1 MTKNIYQDTASNT
14 MTGANIEANIL
25 DQAGMKMRIV
35 QKNWKGAE
43 SFRDLNDALQFNKKI
58 WHLFQI
64 DVSKNTNDLP
74 KDIRQNILSIS
85 IFIKKI
91 SLKIMANSDVD
102 KLTTLIQINE
112 SLACGLRS
120 EPINSKLSEQVCTQ

>member
-1 MTKNIYQDTASNT
+1 MTKNLYQDTASNT
-14 MTGANIEANIL
+14 MTGPNIEANIL

-43 SFRDLNDALQFNKKI
+43 SFRDLNEALQFNQKI

-64 DVSKNTNDLP
+64 DVYKNTNDLP
-74 KDIRQNILSIS
+74 KDIRQNLLSIS
-85 IFIKKI
+85 IFIKK
-91 SLKIMANSDVD
+91 LTLQIMAGSDVD

-112 SLACGLRS
+112 SLASGLRCRP
-120 EPINSKLSEQVCTQ
+120 ENSNKTEHVSI

>member
-1 MTKNIYQDTASNT
+1 MNKNLYQDTASNT

-43 SFRDLNDALQFNKKI
+43 SFRDLDDALQFNQKI
-58 WHLFQI
+58 WHLFQV
-64 DVSKNTNDLP
+64 DVHKNTNNLP
-74 KDIRQNILSIS
+74 KDIRQNLLSIS
-85 IFIKKI
+85 IFVKKMTFQ
-91 SLKIMANSDVD
+91 IMANSDVD

-112 SLACGLRS
+112 SLASGLRS
-120 EPINSKLSEQVCTQ
+120 RPESAKKLEQVSI

>member
-1 MTKNIYQDTASNT
+1 MTKNLYQDTASNT
-14 MTGANIEANIL
+14 MTGPNIEANIL

-43 SFRDLNDALQFNKKI
+43 SFRDLDEALQFNQKI

-64 DVSKNTNDLP
+64 DVYRNTNNLP
-74 KDIRQNILSIS
+74 RDIRQNLLSIS

-91 SLKIMANSDVD
+91 TLQIMASSDVD

-112 SLACGLRS
+112 SLASGLRCRP
-120 EPINSKLSEQVCTQ
+120 ENSKKIEHVGI

>member
-1 MTKNIYQDTASNT
+1 MNKNLYQDTASNT

-43 SFRDLNDALQFNKKI
+43 SFRDLDDALQFNQKI
-58 WHLFQI
+58 WHLFQV
-64 DVSKNTNDLP
+64 DVHKNTNNLP
-74 KDIRQNILSIS
+74 KDIRQNLLSIS
-85 IFIKKI
+85 IFVKKMT
-91 SLKIMANSDVD
+91 LQIMANSDVD

-112 SLACGLRS
+112 SLASGLRS
-120 EPINSKLSEQVCTQ
+120 RPENAKKLEQVSI